1 LFWGALNKTTY
12 ICMENNLPPEQ
23 NQTPA
28 PATTEAAEQ
37 ASSFTINEQ
46 TVMAALSYLG
56 ILILIPFFVKKED
69 PFVHYHIKQGVVLL
83 IPELI
88 LYVVSGMMYF
98 LWPVW
103 NIIWLIIL
111 GFTIV
116 GVINCLT
123 KKEKP
128 LPFIGQYASKVNI

>member
-1 LFWGALNKTTY
+1 
-12 ICMENNLPPEQ
+12 MENNPTPEQ

-28 PATTEAAEQ
+28 PVVAQVTEQ
-37 ASSFTINEQ
+37 DSSFTINEQ

-128 LPFIGQYASKVNI
+128 LPFIGQYASRVNI

>member
-1 LFWGALNKTTY
+1 
-12 ICMENNLPPEQ
+12 MENNPTPEQ

-28 PATTEAAEQ
+28 PVVTQVTEQ
-37 ASSFTINEQ
+37 DSSFTINEQ

-128 LPFIGQYASKVNI
+128 LPFIGQYASRVNI